1 MYYVANLRNTNLIKI
16 DELSTQISL
25 KLGNQISLPKAIN
38 VKVAVGTKFYLQILG
53 HVWQNMWVFI
63 PRKLQEKH

>member
-1 MYYVANLRNTNLIKI
+1 MYYVPNLRNTNLIKI

-38 VKVAVGTKFYLQILG
+38 VKVAVGTKFYLQILV
-53 HVWQNMWVFI
+53 HV
-63 PRKLQEKH
+63 